1 MDPFPTHHSYVCL
14 QILSG
19 VPQNSSSPRV
29 VHLPAPQTQ
38 STFSSP
44 LGYMLIIFK
53 KDSNPTEHLML
64 VIAYQPGQ
72 AVYRLFKGMH
82 LISAREKSH

>member
-1 MDPFPTHHSYVCL
+1 M
-14 QILSG
+14 
-19 VPQNSSSPRV
+19 
-29 VHLPAPQTQ
+29 
-38 STFSSP
+38 
-44 LGYMLIIFK
+44 IIFK